1 MMCDHNF
8 AAASA
13 DHDVDKNVDD
23 SDTDDDGKL
32 NSQTTFHDS
41 ICIFCVYDE
50 CDCQK
55 QEND

>member
-55 QEND
+55 

>member
-50 CDCQK
+50 
-55 QEND
+55 